1 MELPYQAVIFDLDGV
16 LCSTDQY
23 HYQAWK
29 RLADQ
34 LQIPFDETVNQ
45 RLRGVSRRES
55 LEIILSGGDKT
66 YSEEEKQQFAA
77 EKNAH
82 YVESLQQLT
91 PKDLACGAVEVLE
104 RLHGAGVKIAVGSSS
119 RNTQL
124 ILQRLG
130 LDQRFDAVAD
140 GTQITHSKPDPEV
153 FLLAAR
159 LVGVEPQHCLVVE
172 DAKAGL
178 EAAKAGSMDAAG
190 IGGAAQDPLAD
201 YALSVL
207 SDLLPIC
214 RV

>member
-29 RLADQ
+29 RLADR

-45 RLRGVSRRES
+45 RLRGVSGRECV
-55 LEIILSGGDKT
+55 EIFVSGGDKT

-190 IGGAAQDPLAD
+190 IGGAAQEPLAD

>member
-29 RLADQ
+29 RLADR

-190 IGGAAQDPLAD
+190 IGGAAQEPLAD

>member
-29 RLADQ
+29 RLADR

>member
-1 MELPYQAVIFDLDGV
+1 M
-16 LCSTDQY
+16 
-23 HYQAWK
+23 
-29 RLADQ
+29 
-34 LQIPFDETVNQ
+34 
-45 RLRGVSRRES
+45 
-55 LEIILSGGDKT
+55 
-66 YSEEEKQQFAA
+66 
-77 EKNAH
+77 
-82 YVESLQQLT
+82 
-91 PKDLACGAVEVLE
+91 
-104 RLHGAGVKIAVGSSS
+104 
-119 RNTQL
+119 
-124 ILQRLG
+124 
-130 LDQRFDAVAD
+130 AD

>member
-29 RLADQ
+29 CLADR

>member
-23 HYQAWK
+23 HYQVWK
-29 RLADQ
+29 RLADR

>member
-190 IGGAAQDPLAD
+190 IGGAAQEPLAD